1 MRDYIKDTKYF
12 EIFLD
17 EYQNMIDKFET
28 KLKNNEVKNDRINAI
43 KKMINKLKI
52 DILIAHYSIGQPIDI
67 IKEDF
72 LTILSGYSEFWNPE
86 MYTRNLQII
95 SLGILLNE
103 KELMKE
109 VFLPLLSS
117 SGVNDWLYEFLLVGE
132 NDNKFLFEKHYGELK
147 KIAMTN
153 GDEQINLLEEYV
165 TNIWYKAHKDCGWY
179 DSHKSSQNIYCG
191 YWSFEAAAVAKI
203 LNIDDEKLKNTMY
216 YPYDLTH
223 FES

>member
-1 MRDYIKDTKYF
+1 MRDYIKDAKYF
-12 EIFLD
+12 GTFL
-17 EYQNMIDKFET
+17 EEELSRIEKFEY
-28 KLKNNEVKNDRINAI
+28 KLANKEVKEDRINAV
-43 KKMINKLKI
+43 KKVLVELKI
-52 DILIAHYSIGQPIDI
+52 GVLIAHYSMGQSIGT

-72 LTILSGYSEFWNPE
+72 LTILSSYSEFWNPE

-95 SLGILLNE
+95 SLGILLDE